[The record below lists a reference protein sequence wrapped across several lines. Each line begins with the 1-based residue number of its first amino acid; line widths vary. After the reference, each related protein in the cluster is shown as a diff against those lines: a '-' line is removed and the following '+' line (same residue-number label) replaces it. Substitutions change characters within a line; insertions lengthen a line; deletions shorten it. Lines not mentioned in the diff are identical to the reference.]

1 MIQYFN
7 LILLFFYIKL
17 NRINYLLIIYDTQSN
32 ITMKQNMYE
41 LHKLLFN
48 NLGYLKIIISEDA
61 LIKIGYKLIVENS

>member
-61 LIKIGYKLIVENS
+61 LIKFGYKLIVEYS